1 MAATDDFTIEAFTLL
16 GLAIVTIV
24 VRVIA
29 RYLTVGLKNF
39 QFDDYLMPV
48 AGIVYSF
55 ETAAAYCVGAWWQGL
70 ANNSMTDHQRMTLDP
85 ASEEYRLRVGGSKT
99 QVVGWSLYTTLLWL
113 LKTCMAMFFSR
124 VTYANYCTALFPQA
138 YLRYFA
144 MLIHQDDNRA
154 GLVNMTIRIR
164 LAYLFIAATY
174 IAVIC
179 SILFGCHPISKN
191 WQIYPDP
198 GNYCQP
204 AVSHIDVYVT
214 VTLNVATDVYLIS
227 IPTPM
232 LFKARLPWREK
243 LELLVLFSGGI
254 FVMAAGIL
262 RCVLIVTAGANGA
275 SQAGSWACRETFVAV
290 IIGNAPMIY
299 PLFRRMARRAGW
311 YITDTYGYGGGGSQ
325 SYQLSEGD
333 GKVINDHTSTM
344 QSRKKRFRHPLSIPD
359 TQWNATVDDPHG
371 VEDEGGMLGGFQGKR
386 QSLTQVQAQAQTGM
400 QSQAGGR
407 VSGEG
412 EKRKRGSTLG
422 LGREWERLSE
432 EDGDGDGD
440 GRRGITVVRETI
452 VRSKE
457 REGKRESFL

>member
-29 RYLTVGLKNF
+29 RFLTVGFKNF

-70 ANNSMTDHQRMTLDP
+70 ANNSMTDQQRMTLDP

-99 QVVGWSLYTTLLWL
+99 QVIGWSLYTTLLWL
-113 LKTCMAMFFSR
+113 LKACMAMFFSR
-124 VTYANYCTALFPQA
+124 VT
-138 YLRYFA
+138 
-144 MLIHQDDNRA
+144 A

-164 LAYLFIAATY
+164 LAYLFIAVTY

-179 SILFGCHPISKN
+179 SILFGCHPMSKN

-243 LELLVLFSGGI
+243 LELLILFSGGI

-275 SQAGSWACRETFVAV
+275 QQAGSWACRETFVAV

-311 YITDTYGYGGGGSQ
+311 YISSTYGGASQ

-333 GKVINDHTSTM
+333 GKVMNDHTSTM

-359 TQWNATVDDPHG
+359 TQWNNTVDDYG
-371 VEDEGGMLGGFQGKR
+371 GENEGGVGPLGGLQG
-386 QSLTQVQAQAQTGM
+386 QGQAEAQT
-400 QSQAGGR
+400 QTQAAST

-432 EDGDGDGD
+432 EDGERDDRG
-440 GRRGITVVRETI
+440 GITVVRETI

>member
-1 MAATDDFTIEAFTLL
+1 MGWAGARNLFLCLSLAKCDFIFDDSIFLLYTGQEDMAATDDFTIEAFTLL
-16 GLAIVTIV
+16 ALAIVTIA
-24 VRVIA
+24 VRIVA
-29 RYLTVGLKNF
+29 RCLTVGVKNF
-39 QFDDYLMPV
+39 QLDDYLMPV
-48 AGIVYSF
+48 AGIVYGF
-55 ETAAAYCVGAWWQGL
+55 ETAAAYCVGAWWKGL
-70 ANNSMTDHQRMTLDP
+70 ANNAMTDQQRLALDP
-85 ASEEYRLRVGGSKT
+85 ASEEFSLRVGGSKT

-113 LKTCMAMFFSR
+113 LKACMAIFFSR
-124 VTYANYCTALFPQA
+124 VA
-138 YLRYFA
+138 
-144 MLIHQDDNRA
+144 A

-164 LAYLFIAATY
+164 LAYLFVAATY

-179 SILFGCHPISKN
+179 SILFGCHPMSKN

-275 SQAGSWACRETFVAV
+275 QQAGSWACRETFVAV

-311 YITDTYGYGGGGSQ
+311 YISTTYGHGGNTSQ
-325 SYQLSEGD
+325 SYPLSEGD
-333 GKVINDHTSTM
+333 GKQASHDAESTA
-344 QSRKKRFRHPLSIPD
+344 QSRKKKFRHPLSIPD
-359 TQWNATVDDPHG
+359 TQWG
-371 VEDEGGMLGGFQGKR
+371 
-386 QSLTQVQAQAQTGM
+386 
-400 QSQAGGR
+400 
-407 VSGEG
+407 
-412 EKRKRGSTLG
+412 
-422 LGREWERLSE
+422 EWERLS
-432 EDGDGDGD
+432 GDGDEKE
-440 GRRGITVVRETI
+440 GITVVRETI
-452 VRSKE
+452 VRSKD
-457 REGKRESFL
+457 RRDSSIL